1 MLEKLRGQLRDLKD
15 ENTVVR
21 KVLGDISLFVTGINE
36 GE

>member
-21 KVLGDISLFVTGINE
+21 KVLGYISLFGTGINE
-36 GE
+36 WE